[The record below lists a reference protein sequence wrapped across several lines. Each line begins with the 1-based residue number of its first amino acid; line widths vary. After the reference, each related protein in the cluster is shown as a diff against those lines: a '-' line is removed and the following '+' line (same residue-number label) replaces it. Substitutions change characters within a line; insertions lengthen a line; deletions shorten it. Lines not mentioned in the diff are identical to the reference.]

1 MCHSLELSISLQ
13 RHIFQFS
20 VFSTLLFCKHVPMV
34 KIYLPKRD
42 LSIIRP
48 IFRST
53 PALEVGIPVSLAKFC
68 FACVIPNALFH
79 EKERPGM
86 PVLDLRLVI
95 ITNVLKNYYH

>member
-20 VFSTLLFCKHVPMV
+20 VFSALLFRKHVSMV

-42 LSIIRP
+42 LRIILP
-48 IFRST
+48 ILRST
-53 PALEVGIPVSLAKFC
+53 PAFEVGIPVSLAKFC

>member
-13 RHIFQFS
+13 CHIFQFS
-20 VFSTLLFCKHVPMV
+20 VFSTLLFRKHVPMV

-42 LSIIRP
+42 LSIILP
-48 IFRST
+48 ILRST

-86 PVLDLRLVI
+86 PVLDLRVM
-95 ITNVLKNYYH
+95 TYV

>member
-13 RHIFQFS
+13 CHIFQFS
-20 VFSTLLFCKHVPMV
+20 VFSTLLFRKHVPMV

-42 LSIIRP
+42 LSIILP
-48 IFRST
+48 ILRST

-68 FACVIPNALFH
+68 FAFVIPNALFH

-86 PVLDLRLVI
+86 PVLDLRVM
-95 ITNVLKNYYH
+95 TYV

>member
-20 VFSTLLFCKHVPMV
+20 VFSTLLFRKHVPMV
-34 KIYLPKRD
+34 KFYLPKRD

-48 IFRST
+48 ILRST

-95 ITNVLKNYYH
+95 IMNVLKNYYH